1 VRLDIK
7 DVVFA
12 YSSTSTLD
20 NICLELGSSEVLGIV
35 GPNGAG
41 KSTLIRCI
49 NNILKPQRGCIR
61 LDGREIRKMSR
72 IEIARRIGYVPQS
85 AVQTFP
91 TTVFDTILMGRR
103 PHASWHS
110 SEQDVD
116 KVVEILELLEITDLA
131 MRNFNELSGGEQ
143 QRVLLARALVQE
155 VDVLLLDE
163 PTSNLDIKHQLEVMD
178 TITHLVQEQEISVI
192 MVIHDLNLAS
202 KYADRV
208 VMLNGGRIFAAG
220 DPASAFTPENILRV
234 YGVEVLV
241 KNENGIPYIVPKRSK
256 KDVYLEHGNGHGLRM
271 QRQSPG

>member
-1 VRLDIK
+1 VKLDIK

-20 NICLELGSSEVLGIV
+20 NICLELCSSEVLGII

-49 NNILKPQRGCIR
+49 NNILKPQKGCIR

-85 AVQTFP
+85 AAQTFP

-178 TITHLVQEQEISVI
+178 TITHLVHEQELSVI

-208 VMLNGGRIFAAG
+208 VMLNEGRIFASG
-220 DPASAFTPENILRV
+220 DPVSAFTPENILRV

-241 KNENGIPYIVPKRSK
+241 KNEDGAPYIVPKRSK
-256 KDVYLEHGNGHGLRM
+256 KDVYLERSNGH
-271 QRQSPG
+271 